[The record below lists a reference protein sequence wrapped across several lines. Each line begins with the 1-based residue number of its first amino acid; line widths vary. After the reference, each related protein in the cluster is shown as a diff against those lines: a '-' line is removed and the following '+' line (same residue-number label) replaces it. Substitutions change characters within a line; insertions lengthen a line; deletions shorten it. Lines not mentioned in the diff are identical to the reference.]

1 MSRTRVISCLS
12 LCLYDIRELTS
23 DLTSDLYSV
32 PACLSVASTTT
43 TSSTPLSL
51 NLLAAEIPAMP
62 APSTRTLQL
71 SSASSSSSPAKF
83 TSSQA
88 WLSLVQIHQDCALI
102 GRDPSRLCSDWLN
115 LDVAYSIETQLKAPN
130 FLPFAVS

>member
-62 APSTRTLQL
+62 APSTRMSVVTV
-71 SSASSSSSPAKF
+71 STAASGVSSSWLWWSVSGSRCWRSDQDTQF
-83 TSSQA
+83 T
-88 WLSLVQIHQDCALI
+88 
-102 GRDPSRLCSDWLN
+102 R
-115 LDVAYSIETQLKAPN
+115 
-130 FLPFAVS
+130 